1 MSDGRAFTSY
11 VSSCQMNAEIQNK
24 NKIKNDAQYREFLQK
39 NSEKIMKQE
48 QQKELKN

>member
-11 VSSCQMNAEIQNK
+11 VSSCQMNAEIQSK
-24 NKIKNDAQYREFLQK
+24 NGIQDDTQYRQFLQK

-48 QQKELKN
+48 QQKGLKK